1 MRTFAILLFVC
12 VFIGQSTV
20 YGQEELEPANYSQE
34 EPEAVNNQKITFA
47 GLHFGMVLP
56 FMSFNDGNSANITD
70 EDFFAIGFPMGITFK
85 ASEKLLIDF
94 EFVPF
99 INPGD
104 SETLTPLSTHLL
116 FHPGLL
122 FPLGKGFTFG
132 TRAAFE
138 LGQGQW
144 GFTPL
149 LNKAFKLDNGNAF
162 FVELV
167 LPGRF
172 GPTKDSG
179 YTQVIALHLGIGL

>member
-1 MRTFAILLFVC
+1 MRTFTILLFIC
-12 VFIGQSTV
+12 IFIGQNTA
-20 YGQEELEPANYSQE
+20 YGQDESDDTANK
-34 EPEAVNNQKITFA
+34 QKITFA
-47 GLHFGMVLP
+47 GLHFGVVQPLV
-56 FMSFNDGNSANITD
+56 SFNDGDVSTITD

-85 ASEKLLIDF
+85 ASEKLMLDF

-99 INPGD
+99 INPGN
-104 SETLTPLSTHLL
+104 SETPLNTHLL
-116 FHPGLL
+116 FHPGILI
-122 FPLGKGFTFG
+122 PLGKGFTFG

-149 LNKAFKLDNGNAF
+149 LNKAFKLDSGKAL

-179 YTQVIALHLGIGL
+179 YTQVIALHFGIGL